1 MTRGQDDPR
10 AAPRALPALRP
21 LSRLRATAALFAVG
35 VTTGCGDG
43 DGGRLISSGHVEAT
57 EVRIATKVAGR
68 LDERPIEEGTTVA
81 AGQVLARIDTTD
93 LRIALRQ
100 AGAERA
106 QADADLRLRIAGA
119 RPEEIAE
126 MEAQVRQ
133 SQADLEGAQRDFDR
147 AESLLERGSGTVKSR
162 DDARTR
168 RDIAAARLAAA
179 GEALGRIR
187 SGSRREEIDAARAR
201 RDAADARLAILRQ
214 QIDDATVHSPI
225 EGVVTET
232 IADAGEL
239 LPAGAPICIV
249 TDLAHPWLT
258 AYVGGLDL
266 PRLRLG
272 STVRVRADDGQVRA
286 GRITF
291 IAPQAEFT
299 PKNVQTRQ
307 ERLQLVFRIKVGLDN
322 ADGLFKP
329 GMPAEAWFEEPAP
342 PGGQDAPGARP

>member
-1 MTRGQDDPR
+1 VV
-10 AAPRALPALRP
+10 AAA
-21 LSRLRATAALFAVG
+21 
-35 VTTGCGDG
+35 TGCGDEG
-43 DGGRLISSGHVEAT
+43 GGRLISSGHIEAT
-57 EVRIATKVAGR
+57 EVRVSTKVAGR
-68 LDERPIEEGTTVA
+68 LDERPVEEGTAVVR
-81 AGQVLARIDTTD
+81 GQVIARIDTTD
-93 LRIALRQ
+93 LRLALRQ
-100 AGAERA
+100 AEAERA
-106 QADADLRLRIAGA
+106 QADADLRLRIAGT
-119 RPEEIAE
+119 RREEIAE
-126 MEAQVRQ
+126 AEAQVRNI
-133 SQADLEGAQRDFDR
+133 QADLEGAQRELDR
-147 AESLLERGSGTVKSR
+147 AQALVDYGSGTPMAR
-162 DDARTR
+162 DDAQTR
-168 RDIAAARLAAA
+168 RDMTVARLAAA
-179 GEALGRIR
+179 DQSLRRLR
-187 SGSRREEIDAARAR
+187 SGSRREEIDAAQAR
-201 RDAADARLAILRQ
+201 RDAAEARLAILRQ

-258 AYVGGLDL
+258 AYVGGRDL

-342 PGGQDAPGARP
+342 PGAPDAPGARP